1 MVKDMMISIV
11 SPRRKSMGGLFIQKE
26 IGQGGMG
33 GWNRVFYMGSNMK
46 LCKEGRNVS

>member
-26 IGQGGMG
+26 IGQGGWGVGQG
-33 GWNRVFYMGSNMK
+33 GLHGV
-46 LCKEGRNVS
+46 